1 MCQHLESQI
10 YLNVVLFRVFL
21 LKALGILMNKLKIF
35 TAEITF
41 LVLSSE
47 AKKRSQLCL
56 TLCYPTDCSPAGS
69 SIHGIFPGKNTGVGC
84 HFLFQGIFLTQG
96 SNLGLLHCRQ
106 TLYHLNHSEA
116 KESVLQVYPALC

>member
-35 TAEITF
+35 TAEIAL

-47 AKKRSQLCL
+47 AKK
-56 TLCYPTDCSPAGS
+56 
-69 SIHGIFPGKNTGVGC
+69 
-84 HFLFQGIFLTQG
+84 
-96 SNLGLLHCRQ
+96 
-106 TLYHLNHSEA
+106 
-116 KESVLQVYPALC
+116 